1 MIVSHEEPRKPLT
14 LEVGIVR
21 VADAL
26 DAEKGRAR
34 IPFQAGRVGIHS
46 ASALSIERVNI
57 QEGDEKP
64 VTVNIT
70 MSNPAGIFQIDV
82 FQIDELLKPRI
93 ENSELGDYI
102 HAVAEIT
109 EEKEQKIL
117 EKYEI

>member
-1 MIVSHEEPRKPLT
+1 MLNAIVSHEEPRKPLT

-21 VADAL
+21 VVDAL
-26 DAEKGRAR
+26 DVEKGRAR

-70 MSNPAGIFQIDV
+70 MSNPAGIFQIDK
-82 FQIDELLKPRI
+82 LLKPRI
-93 ENSELGDYI
+93 ENSELGNYI

>member
-1 MIVSHEEPRKPLT
+1 VIVSHEEPRKPLT

-46 ASALSIERVNI
+46 ASAVSIERVNI

-70 MSNPAGIFQIDV
+70 MSNPAGI

>member
-1 MIVSHEEPRKPLT
+1 VIVSHEEPRKPLT

-70 MSNPAGIFQIDV
+70 MSNPAGIFQID
-82 FQIDELLKPRI
+82 ELLKPRI

>member
-70 MSNPAGIFQIDV
+70 MSNPAGIFQID
-82 FQIDELLKPRI
+82 ELLKPRI
-93 ENSELGDYI
+93 ENSELGNYI

>member
-1 MIVSHEEPRKPLT
+1 VIVSHEEPRKPLT

-70 MSNPAGIFQIDV
+70 MSNPAGIFQID
-82 FQIDELLKPRI
+82 ELLKPRI
-93 ENSELGDYI
+93 ENSELGNYI